1 MKESSIKVILTRPG
15 IERQTTEM
23 FYNDIGVLEKDWAS
37 IGEVMERNTAG
48 EAGPGHG

>member
-15 IERQTTEM
+15 MERQTKKM
-23 FYNDIGVLEKDWAS
+23 FYNDIGVLCKDWAS
-37 IGEVMERNTAG
+37 IEEVMERNTAE